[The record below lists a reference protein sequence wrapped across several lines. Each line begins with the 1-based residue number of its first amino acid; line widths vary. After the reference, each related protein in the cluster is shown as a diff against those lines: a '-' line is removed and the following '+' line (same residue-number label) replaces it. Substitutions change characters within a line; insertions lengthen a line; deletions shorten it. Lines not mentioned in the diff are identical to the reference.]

1 LKIVVFLFL
10 FFSLA
15 TADEEKP
22 DIMQVLFLKVGIEA
36 LSNDIN
42 GLYSKS
48 KINSIE
54 LDKIEERISNI
65 ENNMDVLINFI
76 DSQEL
81 EAN

>member
-1 LKIVVFLFL
+1 MKIVVFLFL